1 MAEKVVN
8 MEKEFQK
15 ILDENGMEAMVYG
28 FRFEEKITSLEARLH
43 SSECPE
49 EIAKETL
56 IAAMNFYD
64 GDWCG
69 IVECD
74 LEIEAWYPVM
84 WYDKD
89 NGEMSATH
97 MHEVED
103 TSYLNHWIDALYS
116 CQTVI
121 IQDTSVFKESSPAE
135 YELYQRC
142 HVDSILAVPFW
153 QNPTGFMIIRNPR
166 RFANRGSYLQAA
178 AYVVFSSVTEK
189 KLLLQRKSSYKNELI
204 KTDTDVFISLFGD
217 MEIYTSKGYLTEE
230 MINSPKYC
238 CILAY
243 FLLRDRRLKPVQQVW
258 NDIWPNENNE
268 HAGSNLRSLFVRF
281 KDVFGMICDHRLI
294 VSSKKGYQLN
304 PELNIITDVDLF
316 DQYLEKADH
325 ELIVQS
331 KIELLTKALDIYKGN
346 LFPAAESEHWIMS
359 DEVKYKYKC
368 LEIYNELMK
377 AYFQTGNYIRVE
389 HYAEKALQIEPA
401 NEDAYYWLIRVLR
414 MRNSNIMVKGQLH
427 MAKHIL
433 DKKEY
438 ERLEKR
444 LEEVEE

>member
-1 MAEKVVN
+1 MVDEKFDI
-8 MEKEFQK
+8 EKDFQE
-15 ILDENGMEAMVYG
+15 ILSRNGMEAMVYG

-43 SSECPE
+43 SSESPE
-49 EIAKETL
+49 EIARETL
-56 IAAMNFYD
+56 IAAMDFYN

-74 LEIEAWYPVM
+74 LEMEAWYPVL
-84 WYDKD
+84 WYDKEKR
-89 NGEMSATH
+89 GMSATH

-103 TSYLNHWIDALYS
+103 TSYLNRWIEALYS
-116 CQTVI
+116 CRPVSI
-121 IQDTSVFKESSPAE
+121 LDTSIFKEDSPVE

-142 HVDSILAVPFW
+142 HVDSLLAVPFW
-153 QNPTGFMIIRNPR
+153 HNPTGFMIVRNPK
-166 RFANRGSYLQAA
+166 RFMNRGSYLQAA

-189 KLLLQRKSSYKNELI
+189 KLLSQRKSFYKNELI

-217 MEIYTSKGYLTEE
+217 MEICTSKGYLTEE

-243 FLLRDRRLKPVQQVW
+243 FLLRDRRPKPVLQVW

-268 HAGSNLRSLFVRF
+268 HAGSNMRSLFVRF

-316 DQYLEKADH
+316 DQYLEKANH
-325 ELIVQS
+325 ELTVQA
-331 KIELLTKALDIYKGN
+331 KIELLKKALDIYKGN

-377 AYFQTGNYIRVE
+377 AYFQTANYLRVE

-401 NEDAYYWLIRVLR
+401 NEDAYYWMIRVLK
-414 MRNSNIMVKGQLH
+414 MKNSNIMVKGQLH

-433 DKKEY
+433 DEKEY

-444 LEEVEE
+444 LEETEK